1 MNFFY
6 RVSKLV
12 AMALSLP
19 AGESHSLILTLSF
32 FVVVFSILAQGL
44 TIGRVVGSP
53 TARWQVLRR
62 FRTQQS

>member
-19 AGESHSLILTLSF
+19 VVESRSLILTLSF

-44 TIGRVVGSP
+44 TIGQVVGLP
-53 TARWQVLRR
+53 RARWQALRR